1 LQGASGPKRRTFTV
15 QTSSIGIKQITFYLD
30 GRKLETLK
38 QSQAKRGKFTVRINP
53 LKLSFGAHKLLVKTL
68 MSNPSCKAPGR
79 SSVFVRPSAQRILP
93 RFTG

>member
-1 LQGASGPKRRTFTV
+1 V

-38 QSQAKRGKFTVRINP
+38 QSQAKRGKFAVEINP

-68 MSNPSCKAPGR
+68 MSNPNCKAPAR
-79 SSVFVRPSAQRILP
+79 ASVFVRPLSQRAAP
-93 RFTG
+93 KFTG